1 MCLTHQLI
9 TTHNTFTGMKY
20 MAGTSASIESG
31 NPQKSYRN
39 MWGTN
44 NQFGVVWLQTLVNTA
59 GL

>member
-1 MCLTHQLI
+1 
-9 TTHNTFTGMKY
+9 